1 MLTNCPRAR
10 SAERFLLPALAI
22 AALLVTGLVNAET
35 ESDKTRQASEPDKS
49 GRVNANGID
58 YYYQVH
64 GEGEP
69 LLLLHGGLGAIDM
82 FGPVLAGLAEQRRV
96 IAVELQGHGRTAL
109 GDRPIRYRDMAD
121 DMAAILEQ
129 LDQPEVDVVGYSMG
143 GGVGLRFAIQH
154 PERVK
159 RLALV
164 STGFSRDG
172 FYPEMIPQ
180 QEQISAEMA
189 GAMEDTP
196 MYRTYRK
203 LAPKPEK
210 FPELLDRMGDLM
222 RKPYNWR
229 DEVKALNMPVMLVY
243 GDSDMFRPEHMV
255 DFYQLL
261 GGGLGDAG
269 WQREKMSINRL
280 AVLPGKTHY
289 DIFFDPLLA
298 RTVLPFL
305 NGGMV
310 KKNWKEREDSE

>member
-1 MLTNCPRAR
+1 MLTNRPHAW
-10 SAERFLLPALAI
+10 SAKPFLLPALAI
-22 AALLVTGLVNAET
+22 AALLVASLVNAET
-35 ESDKTRQASEPDKS
+35 DSDEARQEPDKS

-58 YYYQVH
+58 YYYQIH

-82 FGPVLAGLAEQRRV
+82 FGRVLTELAEERRV

-154 PERVK
+154 PEQVK
-159 RLALV
+159 RLVLV
-164 STGFSRDG
+164 STGFSREG
-172 FYPEMIPQ
+172 LYPEMIPL

-189 GAMEDTP
+189 GAMKDTP

-203 LAPKPEK
+203 LAPNPEN

-305 NGGMV
+305 NGGV
-310 KKNWKEREDSE
+310 LKKDWKGAGSSE